1 MPRSQRTILIA
12 VLAFAL
18 GYAWLRGAFVFASGA
33 VEPEAAVAA
42 NAGTATFAAGC
53 FWSAESAFEG
63 LPGVLRVTAGYTG
76 GTVVKP
82 TYEQVSAGAT
92 GHAEAVE
99 IRFDPARVTYSQ
111 LLDHFWHQVD
121 LFAAHRSSAISVTS
135 TAPRSSCMT
144 TISGRQLRRHVA
156 TGRNTLAAR
165 FLLRSLTPHPST
177 APRPTIRTTRCDSPR
192 NTGSIAGCADGIATA
207 RDLALTPCVTNAH
220 DGQVASR

>member
-12 VLAFAL
+12 ALAFAL

-33 VEPEAAVAA
+33 VAPEAAVAA

-121 LFAAHRSSAISVTS
+121 LFAAHQQFCDLGDQYRPAIFVHDNDQRSAAEAS
-135 TAPRSSCMT
+135 
-144 TISGRQLRRHVA
+144 RRHWQEHFGRPILVEVA
-156 TGRNTLAAR
+156 DASPFYRAEAYHQDYAVRFPAQYRFYRWMCGRD
-165 FLLRSLTPHPST
+165 
-177 APRPTIRTTRCDSPR
+177 TRLHE
-192 NTGSIAGCADGIATA
+192 IW
-207 RDLALTPCVTNAH
+207 H
-220 DGQVASR
+220 